1 MKSLEWRV
9 YLEDMHTGCQDV
21 QDFTSELTMAE
32 LVANKAMLYATLHAL
47 QIIGEAAGR
56 VPDNVRDQMPEVPW
70 KDIVGLR
77 HVVVH
82 GYAFIDNMAIWNI
95 VQHDVP
101 ILKYELETFLNA
113 T

>member
-1 MKSLEWRV
+1 MHFKSLGKRRE
-9 YLEDMHTGCQDV
+9 
-21 QDFTSELTMAE
+21 
-32 LVANKAMLYATLHAL
+32 
-47 QIIGEAAGR
+47 R
-56 VPDNVRDQMPEVPW
+56 VPEDIRSQMPEVPW

-95 VQHDVP
+95 VQYDVP
-101 ILKYELETFLNA
+101 ILKNELETFLGI